1 MQTAVLNKKNILKT
15 ALTTIIA
22 AAAAVILPQIFH
34 LVGML
39 SGTNALPGA
48 SFLPMHLPVFAAGLL
63 GGPICGLAAGAVSP
77 VLSSLISGM
86 PVAAIVPLMT
96 VELAGYGLVS
106 GLLSKTKLPT
116 LLNVL
121 IAQIAGRAIKIA
133 GAVAAVHIFGN
144 YAVTAASVVDSTIVG
159 LPGILLQ
166 ILLLPL
172 FVYRIKNT
180 ASKNC

>member
-15 ALTTIIA
+15 ALTTFIA
-22 AAAAVILPQIFH
+22 AAAAVILPQLFH
-34 LVGML
+34 LVGIL
-39 SGTNALPGA
+39 SGTDALPGA

-77 VLSSLISGM
+77 ILSSLISGM

-106 GLLSKTKLPT
+106 GLLSKTRLPVVF
-116 LLNVL
+116 NVI
-121 IAQIAGRAIKIA
+121 IAQIAGRVLKLA
-133 GAVAAVHIFGN
+133 GAAAAVHILGN
-144 YAVTAASVVDSTIVG
+144 NAVTVASVIDSTVVG

-180 ASKNC
+180 AAKNI